1 MEVKGHEKCIFE
13 TPYNEIKCVL
23 SIIESY
29 SIEKMGQNFYICL
42 WSGPTGLPPPLTVCS
57 FVFYDSPKLLIEFQ
71 HKMHESVV
79 VLFYNDL

>member
-1 MEVKGHEKCIFE
+1 
-13 TPYNEIKCVL
+13 
-23 SIIESY
+23 
-29 SIEKMGQNFYICL
+29 MGQNFYICL

>member
-1 MEVKGHEKCIFE
+1 MKKWVKIF
-13 TPYNEIKCVL
+13 TFAY
-23 SIIESY
+23 
-29 SIEKMGQNFYICL
+29 GQDRRGC
-42 WSGPTGLPPPLTVCS
+42 PPFTVCS

>member
-1 MEVKGHEKCIFE
+1 
-13 TPYNEIKCVL
+13 
-23 SIIESY
+23 
-29 SIEKMGQNFYICL
+29 MGQNFYICL

-79 VLFYNDL
+79 VLFMIYKTYPNPDQRLGNSRL